1 MRERGI
7 EPVVIEYLATPPTAE
22 ELTALLRLLGL
33 SARQLLRWKEAR
45 KAGVDES
52 LPDEVA
58 LIAAMTGNPLLIERP
73 IVVAGNRA
81 VLGRPPEKVLEL
93 L

>member
-45 KAGVDES
+45 KEAW
-52 LPDEVA
+52 
-58 LIAAMTGNPLLIERP
+58 TNPCQMRW
-73 IVVAGNRA
+73 R
-81 VLGRPPEKVLEL
+81 
-93 L
+93 